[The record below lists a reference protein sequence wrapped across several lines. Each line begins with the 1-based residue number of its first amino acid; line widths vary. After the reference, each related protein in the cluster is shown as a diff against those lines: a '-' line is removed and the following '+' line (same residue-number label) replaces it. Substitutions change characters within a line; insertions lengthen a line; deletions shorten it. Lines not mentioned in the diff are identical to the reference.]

1 MSDDNERADLALR
14 AIDKIESAK
23 ISKKSAA
30 QEIDV
35 SEATLKKFVD
45 KGEASDE
52 TLTKVKAW
60 LGVTDGSTPDVES
73 EEPADFVEAAS
84 GLDPSG
90 LDPKADLPTPKIV
103 KAEDAPTRDTPSAP
117 VERTIGRP
125 VTVEV
130 LEPEEISEER
140 KYYWTGIIDEN
151 FPLAVVHVGG
161 VEFPKTTEEVIPG
174 IPGEETRR
182 VQVKGVV
189 VYLTQAQVDLILKQ
203 ITNKVCRTV
212 AGASG
217 IKQADEKRYM
227 PRQGDKPLAYALY
240 MIQIDDPTDWLR
252 IDPVPMAVPAKPK
265 VSA

>member
-52 TLTKVKAW
+52 TLAKVKAW

-73 EEPADFVEAAS
+73 EEPADSVKAEAEE
-84 GLDPSG
+84 
-90 LDPKADLPTPKIV
+90 LPTPKIV
-103 KAEDAPTRDTPSAP
+103 KAEDAPMRETPSAP

-140 KYYWTGIIDEN
+140 KYYWTGIIDES
-151 FPLAVVHVGG
+151 FPLDVVHVGG

-189 VYLTQAQVDLILKQ
+189 VFLTQTQVDLILKQ
-203 ITNKVCRTV
+203 ITTKVCRTI

-217 IKQADEKRYM
+217 IKQANEKRYM

-240 MIQIDDPTDWLR
+240 MIQIDDPTDWVR
-252 IDPVPMAVPAKPK
+252 INPVPMAVPAKVAVP
-265 VSA
+265 A